1 MCPAA
6 STTTACKSRVG
17 YMIAAIS
24 PRRAVLTGW
33 VEENIGET
41 LTFYTI
47 PPTDI
52 RENRASVF
60 AKNRPYSM

>member
-41 LTFYTI
+41 LTFLHD
-47 PPTDI
+47 PAD
-52 RENRASVF
+52 RHS
-60 AKNRPYSM
+60 